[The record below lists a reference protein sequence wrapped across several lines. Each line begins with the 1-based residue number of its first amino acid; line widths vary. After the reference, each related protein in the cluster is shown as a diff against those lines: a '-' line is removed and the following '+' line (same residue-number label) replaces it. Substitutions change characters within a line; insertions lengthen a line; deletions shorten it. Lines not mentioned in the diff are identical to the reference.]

1 MNSTGHDTEL
11 KIRQVKCLPFADQR
25 MGTAGLRRKVAVFQQ
40 PHYLECFLQAVLDTL
55 ALPEGA
61 TVVLGGDGRFFNREA
76 IRIIIR
82 VACANGVR
90 RLIVGR
96 GGLLSTPAASN
107 LIRVRRADGG
117 FLLTA
122 SHNPGGPSG
131 DFGVKFNMANGG
143 QAPPRVTDAVYE
155 RSRSLTGYRIADMPL
170 PDLDRPGEQRI
181 GPVRIEVVDPVADYL
196 RLMQQLFDFDAI
208 AAWLHG
214 GHRVLFDALH
224 GITGPYARQILCETL
239 GASTDCLLHAEPLAD
254 FGGLHPDPNPVDAKE
269 LVSRSKGQNSPDL
282 LAASDGDGDRNMILG
297 PDFLLSPC
305 DSVAVMLAH
314 TQLVPGY
321 RHGVPGVARSMPTS
335 RALDRVASTLGL
347 PCYET
352 PTGWRYFCNL
362 LDAGKI
368 GLCGEESFGTGSS
381 HTREKDGLWAVLYWM
396 NILAASGSSL
406 PAMVRAHWQRFGRH
420 YYQRHDYEIADAARA
435 EELMTTLRKR
445 LPAIA
450 GSDFDGHRV
459 TLADDFLYRD
469 PVDGSE
475 SAQQG
480 VRIVFGGH
488 RRIVYRLSGTG
499 TAGATLRVY
508 LESYERD
515 PGRHDLPLATALAA
529 LDSTSAH
536 LAAIERF
543 TGLARPTMT
552 V

>member
-1 MNSTGHDTEL
+1 VNSTGHDTEL

-269 LVSRSKGQNSPDL
+269 LMSRSKGQNSPDL
-282 LAASDGDGDRNMILG
+282 LAASDGDGAVGLG
-297 PDFLLSPC
+297 
-305 DSVAVMLAH
+305 V
-314 TQLVPGY
+314 
-321 RHGVPGVARSMPTS
+321 
-335 RALDRVASTLGL
+335 
-347 PCYET
+347 
-352 PTGWRYFCNL
+352 
-362 LDAGKI
+362 GKI
-368 GLCGEESFGTGSS
+368 GELGNVEAQQQGKPVNARGQ
-381 HTREKDGLWAVLYWM
+381 RG
-396 NILAASGSSL
+396 ASG
-406 PAMVRAHWQRFGRH
+406 
-420 YYQRHDYEIADAARA
+420 
-435 EELMTTLRKR
+435 
-445 LPAIA
+445 
-450 GSDFDGHRV
+450 
-459 TLADDFLYRD
+459 
-469 PVDGSE
+469 
-475 SAQQG
+475 
-480 VRIVFGGH
+480 
-488 RRIVYRLSGTG
+488 RRINRNRLAEVPLVVPPREGQRRPAKHGGQQQTTHS
-499 TAGATLRVY
+499 
-508 LESYERD
+508 EHH
-515 PGRHDLPLATALAA
+515 HDLNPCAR
-529 LDSTSAH
+529 TSRS
-536 LAAIERF
+536 I
-543 TGLARPTMT
+543 
-552 V
+552 